1 MLSPQKQAGLTLIE
15 LIIGVVIVGIVLALA
30 MPSYATWIQN
40 TRLRNGAES
49 ILTGLQFARAEAV
62 RRNTNVSFTLGVGTA
77 WTVGCNTVTAT
88 CPATIQSHT
97 AGDGA
102 SAAVTVAMVAGG
114 ANPVIFSNL
123 GRLTTAAT
131 SFNIDNNQL
140 SAANS
145 RDLRVVVESG
155 GTTRLCDPNVAAGDS
170 RAC

>member
-1 MLSPQKQAGLTLIE
+1 MLRPQKQSGLTLIE

-40 TRLRNGAES
+40 SRLRNGAES

-77 WTVGCNTVTAT
+77 WMVGCNTVTAT

-97 AGDGA
+97 AGDG
-102 SAAVTVAMVAGG
+102 SSSAVTVAMVAGG

-131 SFNIDNNQL
+131 SFNIDNNLL
-140 SAANS
+140 SAPNS